1 MKNRLFFIGL
11 LALSFNLNAQM
22 WVPATPF
29 PGASGSFGPNSNL
42 LGTRVNCLYE
52 FNGDLIV
59 AGNFNAIGGIVAHC
73 IAKWN
78 GASWS
83 SLGPGNY
90 LQDTYVTDLCEYN
103 NKLFVAA
110 GELKGWDGAQWS
122 DFSYFNTNTGQSEI
136 LTAIELHV
144 FNNELYVITGNAE
157 LIKYNGVSYTDLAIP
172 ISIGSPICIEDF
184 NGELYIGTNTGV
196 YKYDNQSWINCNGI
210 VTGNPQIFDLE
221 TYNGEL
227 YAIGYIS
234 SIGGLSVKNLAKYN
248 GSSWSNIIMPNGFWP
263 ILSAGAPYVSKN
275 CLVVQNNN
283 LYVSAAF
290 GSMEPHDFDPSPLFK
305 FDGTIWSPLAI
316 NFIATDGSDMGNTS
330 IIYQGD
336 LYSGG
341 RFWALAMNFIK
352 PIVTNYNVN
361 CFIKLDP
368 NLTNINEINTTDFL
382 IYPNPTSNN
391 ITIQAKAGMN
401 QNFKFF
407 DQMGREVISGKLN
420 GINTEVNLSALSKG
434 MYTLKIEGNYQPAQI
449 VKE

>member
-1 MKNRLFFIGL
+1 M
-11 LALSFNLNAQM
+11 
-22 WVPATPF
+22 
-29 PGASGSFGPNSNL
+29 
-42 LGTRVNCLYE
+42 
-52 FNGDLIV
+52 
-59 AGNFNAIGGIVAHC
+59 
-73 IAKWN
+73 
-78 GASWS
+78 
-83 SLGPGNY
+83 
-90 LQDTYVTDLCEYN
+90 
-103 NKLFVAA
+103 
-110 GELKGWDGAQWS
+110 
-122 DFSYFNTNTGQSEI
+122 
-136 LTAIELHV
+136 
-144 FNNELYVITGNAE
+144 
-157 LIKYNGVSYTDLAIP
+157 
-172 ISIGSPICIEDF
+172 
-184 NGELYIGTNTGV
+184 
-196 YKYDNQSWINCNGI
+196 
-210 VTGNPQIFDLE
+210 E

-352 PIVTNYNVN
+352 PVVTNYNVN

-401 QNFKFF
+401 QNFKIF

-420 GINTEVNLSALSKG
+420 GISTEVNLSTLSKG